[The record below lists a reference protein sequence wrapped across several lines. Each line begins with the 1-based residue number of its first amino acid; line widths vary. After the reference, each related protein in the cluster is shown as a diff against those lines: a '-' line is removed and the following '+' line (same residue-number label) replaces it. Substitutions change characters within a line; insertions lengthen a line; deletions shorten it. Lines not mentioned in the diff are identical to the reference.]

1 METSKMSTSS
11 SWSIPT
17 LIDQERLGAFQWR
30 VLILCFMI
38 ALFDGFDTQAIA
50 FTGPAIL
57 AAFNLQAG
65 ALAPILTAGIV
76 GMTVGAMTLGL
87 IGDRIG
93 RRSAIMIGLALFG
106 LSTLATAWATDT
118 THILVLRFIAGLGMG
133 GCTPVLLALAAEY
146 GPARLRGAIMTGVL
160 LGLPAG
166 AMLGGLLAARMLPVI
181 GWEGIFVVGGLAPL
195 ALLAVTALI
204 LPESLYFKAT
214 RRDPDSQRYIARV
227 LSMISRRKLDADA
240 RFTVPEESVAK
251 ASVKALFSGGHGGKT
266 VAIWSV
272 YLLNWVAWFM
282 LLSWL
287 PTVLKAAGLPAA
299 QAPMGTVIV
308 NAVFIICAIPLSFL
322 LPRVNTRRL
331 LGAMFALGI
340 AVAIGLSYAGDNWT
354 LVFILVGAAGLGIGG
369 QQIALNYLIVGA
381 YPTALRATAAGW
393 AIGMGRAG
401 AIAGS
406 AIGGSFLAWGGPSGF
421 FLALAVPLAVAAL
434 AVLSIKLSH
443 APSNAALSA
452 AH

>member
-1 METSKMSTSS
+1 METSKMSTPS

-57 AAFNLQAG
+57 AAFDLQAG

-93 RRSAIMIGLALFG
+93 RRPAIMLGLALFG

-227 LSMISRRKLDADA
+227 LSMISSRKLGADA

-308 NAVFIICAIPLSFL
+308 NAVFIVCAIPLSFL

-443 APSNAALSA
+443 APSDAALSA